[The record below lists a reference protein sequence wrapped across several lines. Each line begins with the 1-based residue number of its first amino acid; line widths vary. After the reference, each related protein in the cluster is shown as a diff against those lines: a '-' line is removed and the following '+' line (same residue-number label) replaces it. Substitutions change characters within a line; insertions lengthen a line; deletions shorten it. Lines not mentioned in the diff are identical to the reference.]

1 MIALLR
7 SILMEPQSKPA
18 PDLQDLIDP
27 AQKTAT
33 AITVAA
39 TAFGLLAVFLINLI
53 SGAMPLK
60 LLDPQW
66 QLRVIL
72 QLIANV
78 SFPLVGFMLICLAP
92 QIDPGLALL
101 QRWRHRS
108 QTLALGAVLLFLL
121 IIPLQ
126 THASW
131 KVIRQAKVEQATQ
144 LQNDQRRFAALQQA
158 IEQATTMDDL
168 QARMK
173 ALDGPVLGLQD
184 QALPLERVRQQ
195 LLQALKLARSNNRT
209 ALASL
214 PPDQVLAQV
223 INTVQISCS
232 SLVMALCFAAGARRP
247 GSRRTLLLQAVYQG
261 RQWLLSR
268 KLMASTEA
276 GQSLQERQRA
286 SDQQKKRHDD
296 SRKRAIKEQQE
307 RERQHKQRLA
317 KWGKQRDWFLKGR

>member
-1 MIALLR
+1 M
-7 SILMEPQSKPA
+7 
-18 PDLQDLIDP
+18 
-27 AQKTAT
+27 
-33 AITVAA
+33 
-39 TAFGLLAVFLINLI
+39 
-53 SGAMPLK
+53 
-60 LLDPQW
+60 
-66 QLRVIL
+66 
-72 QLIANV
+72 
-78 SFPLVGFMLICLAP
+78 
-92 QIDPGLALL
+92 
-101 QRWRHRS
+101 
-108 QTLALGAVLLFLL
+108 
-121 IIPLQ
+121 
-126 THASW
+126 
-131 KVIRQAKVEQATQ
+131 EQATQ

-317 KWGKQRDWFLKGR
+317 KWGKQRDWF

>member
-1 MIALLR
+1 
-7 SILMEPQSKPA
+7 MEHHSKPA
-18 PDLQDLIDP
+18 PDVPDLIDP
-27 AQKTAT
+27 AQRTAT
-33 AITVAA
+33 AIAVAA

-53 SGAMPLK
+53 SGAVPLK

-101 QRWRHRS
+101 QRWRQRS
-108 QTLALGAVLLFLL
+108 QALALGAVLLFLL

-131 KVIRQAKVEQATQ
+131 RMIRQAQVEQASQ
-144 LQNDQRRFAALQQA
+144 WQNDQRQFIALQQA
-158 IEQATTMDDL
+158 IVQATTMDDL

-173 ALDGPVLGLQD
+173 ALDGPVLGLRD

-195 LLQALKLARSNNRT
+195 LLQALVLARAKNRS

-223 INTVQISCS
+223 INTVQISCT

-276 GQSLQERQRA
+276 GQSQQERQRA
-286 SDQQKKRHDD
+286 REKQQKLIND
-296 SRKRAIKEQQE
+296 SRKRALKEQQE
-307 RERQHKQRLA
+307 RARKHKQSLA
-317 KWGKQRDWFLKGR
+317 KWGKQHD

>member
-1 MIALLR
+1 
-7 SILMEPQSKPA
+7 MEPQSKPA

-39 TAFGLLAVFLINLI
+39 TALGLLAVFLINLI
-53 SGAMPLK
+53 SGALPLK

-101 QRWRHRS
+101 QRWRQQS
-108 QTLALGAVLLFLL
+108 QALAFAAVLLFLL

-131 KVIRQAKVEQATQ
+131 RVIRQAQVEQASQ
-144 LQNDQRRFAALQQA
+144 RQSDQRQFTALQQA
-158 IEQATTMDDL
+158 IMQATTMDDL

-195 LLQALKLARSNNRT
+195 LLQALELARANNRN

-232 SLVMALCFAAGARRP
+232 SLAMALCFAAGARRP
-247 GSRRTLLLQAVYQG
+247 GSRRTLLMQVVDQA
-261 RQWLLSR
+261 RQWQLSR
-268 KLMASTEA
+268 KLLGPTEA

-286 SDQQKKRHDD
+286 SEQQKKRHDA

-307 RERQHKQRLA
+307 RERQHKQRLT
-317 KWGKQRDWFLKGR
+317 KWGKQRNWF

>member
-1 MIALLR
+1 
-7 SILMEPQSKPA
+7 MEIQSKPPLA
-18 PDLQDLIDP
+18 VQDLVDP
-27 AQKTAT
+27 AQKMAT

-39 TAFGLLAVFLINLI
+39 TAFCLLAVFLINLI
-53 SGAMPLK
+53 SGALPLK

-78 SFPLVGFMLICLAP
+78 SFPLVAFMLICLAP

-101 QRWRHRS
+101 QRWRQRS
-108 QTLALGAVLLFLL
+108 QALALAAVLLFLL

-131 KVIRQAKVEQATQ
+131 RVIRQAHVEQASQ
-144 LQNDQRRFAALQQA
+144 WQNDQRQFAALQQS
-158 IEQATTMDDL
+158 IVQATSMADL
-168 QARMK
+168 QARME

-184 QALPLERVRQQ
+184 QALPLERVRLQ
-195 LLQALKLARSNNRT
+195 LLQALELARANNRN

-223 INTVQISCS
+223 INTVQISCI

-247 GSRRTLLLQAVYQG
+247 GSRRTLLLQAVYQA

-268 KLMASTEA
+268 KLMPSTEA

-286 SDQQKKRHDD
+286 REKQQKLINH
-296 SRKRAIKEQQE
+296 SRKRALKEQQQ
-307 RERQHKQRLA
+307 RERKYKQSLA
-317 KWGKQRDWFLKGR
+317 KWGKQHD

>member
-1 MIALLR
+1 
-7 SILMEPQSKPA
+7 MEHHSKPA
-18 PDLQDLIDP
+18 PDVPDLIDP
-27 AQKTAT
+27 AQRTAT
-33 AITVAA
+33 AIAVAA

-53 SGAMPLK
+53 SGAVPLK

-101 QRWRHRS
+101 QRWRQRS
-108 QTLALGAVLLFLL
+108 QALALGAVLLFLL

-131 KVIRQAKVEQATQ
+131 RMIRQAQVEQASQ
-144 LQNDQRRFAALQQA
+144 WQNDQRQFIALQQA
-158 IEQATTMDDL
+158 IVQATTMDDL

-173 ALDGPVLGLQD
+173 ALDGPVLGLRD

-195 LLQALKLARSNNRT
+195 LLQALVLARAKNRS

-223 INTVQISCS
+223 INTVQISCT

-276 GQSLQERQRA
+276 GQSQQERQRA
-286 SDQQKKRHDD
+286 REKQQILIND
-296 SRKRAIKEQQE
+296 SRKRALKEQQE
-307 RERQHKQRLA
+307 RARKHKQSLA
-317 KWGKQRDWFLKGR
+317 KWGKQHD

>member
-1 MIALLR
+1 LYCPLVALLR
-7 SILMEPQSKPA
+7 SILMEPQTKPTTA
-18 PDLQDLIDP
+18 VQELVDP

-39 TAFGLLAVFLINLI
+39 TAIGLLAVFLINLI
-53 SGAMPLK
+53 SGALPLK

-72 QLIANV
+72 QLISNV
-78 SFPLVGFMLICLAP
+78 TFPLVAFMLICLAP
-92 QIDPGLALL
+92 QIDPSLALL
-101 QRWRHRS
+101 QRWRQRS

-126 THASW
+126 AHASW
-131 KVIRQAKVEQATQ
+131 KVIRQAKMEQATQ
-144 LQNDQRRFAALQQA
+144 LQNDQRQFAALQQA

-168 QARMK
+168 QSRMR

-184 QALPLERVRQQ
+184 QAQPLEKVRQQ
-195 LLQALKLARSNNRT
+195 LMQALVLARSNNRS

-223 INTVQISCS
+223 LNTVQISCS
-232 SLVMALCFAAGARRP
+232 SLAMALCFAAGARRP
-247 GSRRTLLLQAVYQG
+247 GSRRTLLLQAIYQG
-261 RQWLLSR
+261 RQWLMSR
-268 KLMASTEA
+268 NMVPPTEA

-286 SDQQKKRHDD
+286 SEKQKKLMND
-296 SRKRAIKEQQE
+296 SRKRAMKEQQE

-317 KWGKQRDWFLKGR
+317 KWGKQRNWF